1 MSGLTFGIFDWLDD
15 ARRGLAEAWEER
27 LRMLEYADRAGFF
40 AYHLAEHHGT
50 PLSTAPSPNLFFTL
64 LAKRTTRLRFGPMVY
79 LLPMYHPVRLIEEIC
94 LLDQVSGGRLELG
107 VGRAASPYEAE
118 MYGID
123 METSR
128 ALASETLAVVTRGLT
143 TGDTSYQ
150 SEYY

>member
-15 ARRGLAEAWEER
+15 ARRGLAETWEER

-94 LLDQVSGGRLELG
+94 LLDQVSGGRFELG
-107 VGRAASPYEAE
+107 VGRPASPHEAALYGVE
-118 MYGID
+118 MAEARAAAH
-123 METSR
+123 ETIR
-128 ALASETLAVVTRGLT
+128 
-143 TGDTSYQ
+143 
-150 SEYY
+150 